1 MRFKSLS
8 TGFYS
13 IELGLNFCYLFAIKT
28 AFMRQRFE
36 QQLDMRIVPICDVKI
51 PTKSRDELPPTLRA
65 LQYIFVTPSI
75 NEKIFEL
82 LEDKICK
89 GKKKTGR
96 PGMDLWHVL
105 VLAVIRQSLDTNWD
119 RLTHIANYDFMV
131 RNILGVLLEPTEY
144 EFEYQN
150 ILDNV
155 SLVDEELLQ
164 KLNDIVLEAGMQLI
178 KKKESEALCLKTDSY
193 ALETNIHFPT
203 DLNLLWDSSR
213 KILDT
218 VTNLRQ
224 YAVIEGWR
232 KIKSIRKTLKSQYRA
247 TAHQVFKGKN
257 EAQKKQSLKDYLQQA
272 IMLEKKADNILASTL
287 IISDTKN
294 EQSCALLLVALK
306 QYNDYSKKF
315 TNQIDRR
322 LLKEEEI
329 LSSEKIYSIFEPHSE
344 WITKGK
350 ANKRVEL
357 GHLLMITTNQYQ
369 YIVDYK
375 ILQGEKDATQ
385 IPSLIERITNKY
397 KDEEIA
403 SHSFDKGYWSKEN
416 LHILQESKIKTP
428 VLPKRGNYTKADK
441 EREGNKAFK
450 KLRNKHSA
458 VESNINMLEHHG
470 LNRCRDK
477 GLKGFKRC
485 VGLSILAY
493 NLHIMGN
500 CLQEKEKQ
508 KEAKLRKLVFK
519 KVA

>member
-1 MRFKSLS
+1 MRK
-8 TGFYS
+8 
-13 IELGLNFCYLFAIKT
+13 
-28 AFMRQRFE
+28 RFD
-36 QQLDMRIVPICDVKI
+36 QQLDMRIVPICDIKI

-65 LQYIFVTPSI
+65 LQYIFTTASI
-75 NEKIFEL
+75 NEKIFAL
-82 LEDKICK
+82 LEEKICK

-96 PGMDLWHVL
+96 PGMDLWHIL
-105 VLAVIRQSLDTNWD
+105 VLAVVRQSLDTNWD

-131 RNILGVLLEPTEY
+131 RNILGVVPDATDY

-155 SLVDEELLQ
+155 SLVDEILLQ
-164 KLNDIVLEAGMQLI
+164 KINDIVVEAGMQLI
-178 KKKESEALCLKTDSY
+178 KKKENEALCLKTDSY

-218 VTNLRQ
+218 VVNLRQ
-224 YAVIEGWR
+224 YAVVEGWR
-232 KIKSIRKTLKSQYRA
+232 KIKDIRKTLKSQYRA
-247 TAHQVFKGKN
+247 TAHQVFKGKD
-257 EAQKKQSLKDYLQQA
+257 EVQKKQSVKDYLQLA
-272 IMLEKKADNILASTL
+272 ILLTKKTDAILASIL
-287 IISDTKN
+287 IIKDTKK
-294 EQSCALLLVALK
+294 EQKCKQLLEALK
-306 QYNDYSKKF
+306 QFNDYSKKF
-315 TNQIDRR
+315 INQIERR
-322 LLKEEEI
+322 LLKGEEI
-329 LSSEKIYSIFEPHSE
+329 LSSNKTYSIFEPHSE

-357 GHLLMITTNQYQ
+357 GHLLMITTNQNQ

-375 ILQGEKDATQ
+375 ILEGEKDATQ
-385 IPSLIERITNKY
+385 IPSLIERITDKY
-397 KDEEIA
+397 KSQEIA

-416 LHILQESKIKTP
+416 LVVLEESKIKNP

-450 KLRNKHSA
+450 KIRNKHSA

-500 CLQEKEKQ
+500 CLQKKE
-508 KEAKLRKLVFK
+508 KEAKLQKLIFK

>member
-1 MRFKSLS
+1 
-8 TGFYS
+8 
-13 IELGLNFCYLFAIKT
+13 
-28 AFMRQRFE
+28 MRQRFE
-36 QQLDMRIVPICDVKI
+36 QQLDLRITPISDVTI

-75 NEKIFEL
+75 NEKIFDL
-82 LEDKICK
+82 LEEKICK

-96 PGMDLWHVL
+96 PGMDLWHLL
-105 VLAVIRQSLDTNWD
+105 VLAVVRQSLDTNWD
-119 RLTHIANYDFMV
+119 RLTWLANYDTKL
-131 RNILGVLLEPTEY
+131 RNILGVIADGSED

-164 KLNDIVLEAGMQLI
+164 KVNDIVVEAGMQLT
-178 KKKESEALCLKTDSY
+178 KKKENDALPALCLKTDSY

-218 VTNLRQ
+218 VSNLRL
-224 YAVIEGWR
+224 YTTIEGWR
-232 KIKSIRKTLKSQYRA
+232 KIKDIRKTLKSQYRA
-247 TAHQVFKGKN
+247 TSHQVFKGKSD
-257 EAQKKQSLKDYLQQA
+257 AQKKQSVKDYLQQA
-272 IMLEKKADNILASTL
+272 TLLQKKADTVLTTTLNISNP
-287 IISDTKN
+287 KN
-294 EQSCALLLVALK
+294 EQQCIRLLVALK
-306 QYNDYSKKF
+306 KYDDYSKKF

-322 LLKEEEI
+322 LLKGEQI
-329 LSSEKIYSIFEPHSE
+329 PSSEKIYSIFEEHSE
-344 WITKGK
+344 WISKGK

-375 ILQGEKDATQ
+375 ILEGEKDATQ
-385 IPSLIERITNKY
+385 IPSLIERITEKY
-397 KDEEIA
+397 KDQQID

-416 LHILQESKIKTP
+416 LIVLQESKIQIP
-428 VLPKRGNYTKADK
+428 VLPKRGNHTKADT

-470 LNRCRDK
+470 LNCCMDK
-477 GLKGFKRC
+477 GMRGFKRC
-485 VGLSILAY
+485 VGLSVLAY

-500 CLQEKEKQ
+500 CLQKIEKQ
-508 KEAKLRKLVFK
+508 KEAKLLKLFLK
-519 KVA
+519 KAA